1 MATTTNFGWET
12 PDDTDLVK
20 DGALAMRT
28 LGNAIDTSLVD
39 LKGGTTGQILAKAS
53 NTDLDFTWSSDATG
67 IQATIFDAKGDLIA
81 ASAADTAAR
90 LAVGTNNQTLYADSG
105 AATGLTWGAS
115 AKSTL
120 TTTGDILYASSAN
133 TLARLGIGSSGQYL
147 SVSAGVPSWTTLSA
161 GGMTSLATG
170 TLSGSSVS
178 LTSISGSYYSL
189 ILTIDNPVLASGSG
203 VLLLTINSAT
213 GANNYRYQYTYNGT
227 TTTALST
234 SLRTNMDLDDS
245 ATARNGAFWAEFPN
259 YQMTRAKAVTWT
271 YSDALGAIAVQG
283 NGSCINT
290 SATTSIQITKTA
302 GGNFSGGTY
311 TLWGVK

>member
-1 MATTTNFGWET
+1 
-12 PDDTDLVK
+12 
-20 DGALAMRT
+20 MRT

-53 NTDLDFTWSSDATG
+53 NSDLDFTWSSDATG
-67 IQATIFDAKGDLIA
+67 IQASIFDAKGDLIA

-90 LAVGTNNQTLYADSG
+90 LAVGTNNHTLYADST
-105 AATGLTWGAS
+105 ASTGLSWGAS
-115 AKSTL
+115 PKSVL
-120 TTTGDILYASSAN
+120 STTGDILYASSAN

-147 SVSAGVPSWTTLSA
+147 SVSGGIPSWTTLSA
-161 GGMTSLATG
+161 GGMTELASG

-189 ILTIDNPVLASGSG
+189 ILTIDNPYLASSSG
-203 VLLLTINSAT
+203 VLLLTINSVTTAD
-213 GANNYRYQYTYNGT
+213 NYRYQYTYNGT

-234 SLRTNMDLDDS
+234 SLRTNMDLDTL
-245 ATARNGAFWAEFPN
+245 AEGRNGAFWAEFPN
-259 YQMTRAKAVTWT
+259 YQMSRAKAVTWT
-271 YSDALGAIAVQG
+271 YSSALGAIAVQG

-290 SATTSIQITKTA
+290 SAITSIQITKSA

-311 TLWGVK
+311 KLWGVK

>member
-28 LGNAIDTSLVD
+28 LGNAIDSSFVD
-39 LKGGTTGQILAKAS
+39 LKGGTTGQVLGKTS
-53 NTDLDFTWSSDATG
+53 NTDLDFTWQASS
-67 IQATIFDAKGDLIA
+67 
-81 ASAADTAAR
+81 
-90 LAVGTNNQTLYADSG
+90 
-105 AATGLTWGAS
+105 
-115 AKSTL
+115 KSTL
-120 TTTGDILYASSAN
+120 TTTGDLLYASAAN
-133 TLARLGIGSSGQYL
+133 TPARLGIGTTGQYL
-147 SVSAGVPSWTTLSA
+147 SVSGGLPSWVTLNA

-189 ILTIDNPVLASGSG
+189 ILTINNPVLASGSG

-213 GANNYRYQYTYNGT
+213 GASDYRYQYTYNGT
-227 TTTALST
+227 TTTATSS
-234 SLRTNMDLDDS
+234 SLRTNMDLDTS
-245 ATARNGAFWAEFPN
+245 ATGRNGAFWAEFPN
-259 YQMTRAKAVTWT
+259 YQMTTAKAVTWT

-283 NGSCINT
+283 NGTCINT